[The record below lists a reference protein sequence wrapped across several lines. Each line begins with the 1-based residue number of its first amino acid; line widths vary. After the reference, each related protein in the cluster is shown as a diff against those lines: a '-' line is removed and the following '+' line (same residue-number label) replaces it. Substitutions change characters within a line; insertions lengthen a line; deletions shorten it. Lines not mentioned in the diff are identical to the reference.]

1 MKLFFLKNAL
11 AEHNHEYDLKKFLER
26 EKKVSENLEKF
37 LEIQSE
43 LKKKFYKNKKIKKIL
58 F

>member
-11 AEHNHEYDLKKFLER
+11 AEHNHKYDLENYLNR
-26 EKKVSENLEKF
+26 EKKVSKNLEKF
-37 LEIQSE
+37 LEIQPD
-43 LKKKFYKNKKIKKIL
+43 LKKIFYKNKDLKKLI